1 MFSFAGMLPK
11 MKGGSDALTLR
22 DSTPFA
28 DTTIGHQGSYTSLA
42 QEVQANSKAGPQLV
56 GADFGQ
62 FQNQTLWREP
72 CRRLK
77 YKSDA

>member
-1 MFSFAGMLPK
+1 MH
-11 MKGGSDALTLR
+11 LR
-22 DSTPFA
+22 SVIRHRLLIQ
-28 DTTIGHQGSYTSLA
+28 TTIGHQGSYTSLA